1 MKKSEVKLG
10 VKVTNSD
17 HPNFGVGTITKC
29 NDTGIYV
36 GVEYP
41 ELTYGAIDH
50 EINAKKG
57 YGWVSPAHDLK
68 VVKEETPATFRGFDG
83 CTFTVG
89 IDEGIAHDHLILL
102 VNGKPMA
109 MMHVQTNFVH
119 VFVGDGYEI
128 RSMSSGLEE
137 CYNPRMLK

>member
-10 VKVTNSD
+10 VKVTNKLK
-17 HPNFGVGTITKC
+17 PQFGVGTITRC
-29 NDTGIYV
+29 NYGAGFV

-41 ELTYGAIDH
+41 KLTHGSIDH
-50 EINAKKG
+50 EINAKEG
-57 YGWVSPAHDLK
+57 HGWVSLAHDLK

-89 IDEGIAHDHLILL
+89 IDKGIAHDHLILL

-109 MMHVQTNFVH
+109 MMHVNTNSVH
-119 VFVGDGYEI
+119 VFVGDGYE
-128 RSMSSGLEE
+128 SCPMSSGLED
-137 CYNPRMLK
+137 YKPRMLK